1 MANILSEILKKP
13 RGVLLGILGGGVPPG
28 SPYPDPGFS
37 VAFGKYR
44 MQWFSSRTCTV
55 RAAGANIECRR
66 YELLAVS
73 GGVPPPPREFVK
85 LDTLKCNF
93 LRSLDRNWVTGIM
106 RGIISF
112 FSIVCIT

>member
-13 RGVLLGILGGGVPPG
+13 RGVLLGILGGGVRPG

-73 GGVPPPPREFVK
+73 GGLPPPGN
-85 LDTLKCNF
+85 LYTLKCNF
-93 LRSLDRNWVTGIM
+93 LRSLDRNWVTSIM

-112 FSIVCIT
+112 FRLYALHN